1 MPRNSH
7 RLTGQVKGTY
17 KPRVSGAL
25 VGRTAVVTGASSGI
39 GAATARE
46 LTRAGAAVVLGARRM
61 DRLEA
66 LAAELG
72 VRGAAVAV
80 AATDMRREA
89 DVVRLFA
96 LARDRF
102 GGVDV
107 LVNAAGLGR
116 RAPLASA
123 PTELWREM
131 LEVNVLGL
139 AIATREAIQDMERR
153 GVAGHVV
160 HVASMAAHRV
170 PGPESG
176 MYAAT
181 KFAVRALTEALRQE
195 LRAKKSPIRVTA
207 VSPGHVFT
215 EFADVFTGTPGAQA
229 AIDSRFKIL
238 EPRDVAEAI
247 VWVVTRPPHMEVHDL
262 LVRPTAQK
270 N

>member
-1 MPRNSH
+1 VAGS
-7 RLTGQVKGTY
+7 LAGK
-17 KPRVSGAL
+17 SAI
-25 VGRTAVVTGASSGI
+25 VTGASSGI
-39 GAATARE
+39 GSATARA
-46 LTRAGAAVVLGARRM
+46 LAAAGAAVTLGARRV
-61 DRLEA
+61 DRLEH
-66 LAAELG
+66 LAAALG
-72 VRGAAVAV
+72 AKVAV
-80 AATDMRREA
+80 QPTDVRREA
-89 DVVRLFA
+89 DILRLFA
-96 LARDRF
+96 VARERF
-102 GGVDV
+102 GGVDI
-107 LVNAAGLGR
+107 LVNNAGLGR
-116 RAPLASA
+116 AAPLGSA

-139 AIATREAIQDMERR
+139 AIATREAIRDMERR

-195 LRAKKSPIRVTA
+195 LRARKSPIRVTA

-238 EPRDVAEAI
+238 EPGDVAEAI

>member
-1 MPRNSH
+1 
-7 RLTGQVKGTY
+7 
-17 KPRVSGAL
+17 
-25 VGRTAVVTGASSGI
+25 
-39 GAATARE
+39 
-46 LTRAGAAVVLGARRM
+46 
-61 DRLEA
+61 
-66 LAAELG
+66 
-72 VRGAAVAV
+72 
-80 AATDMRREA
+80 
-89 DVVRLFA
+89 
-96 LARDRF
+96 
-102 GGVDV
+102 
-107 LVNAAGLGR
+107 
-116 RAPLASA
+116 APLGSA
-123 PTELWREM
+123 PTEHWREM

-153 GVAGHVV
+153 GAAGHVV

-229 AIDSRFKIL
+229 AIDGRFKIL

-247 VWVVTRPPHMEVHDL
+247 VWVVSSPPAARATRSLAMRTYSGTMSAPAARRPCLTAAHAVLPTPRYGSTTRSPGAVSATMKRSTSSTGNWHGWIVFSTWLAFTLGKIHTSPGFFPRGCPLYWPAFFPFQAL
-262 LVRPTAQK
+262 LPGYFCGTRTGSRSKA
-270 N
+270 

>member
-1 MPRNSH
+1 MAG
-7 RLTGQVKGTY
+7 LLAGK
-17 KPRVSGAL
+17 
-25 VGRTAVVTGASSGI
+25 TAVVTGASSGI
-39 GAATARE
+39 GTETARA
-46 LTRAGAAVVLGARRM
+46 LAAAGAALTLAARRA
-61 DRLEA
+61 DRLA
-66 LAAELG
+66 RLAAELG
-72 VRGAAVAV
+72 GEVAV
-80 AATDMRREA
+80 QPTDMRREE
-89 DVVRLFA
+89 DILRLFA
-96 LARDRF
+96 VARERF
-102 GGVDV
+102 GGVDI
-107 LVNAAGLGR
+107 LVNNAGLGR
-116 RAPLASA
+116 AAPLGSA

-153 GVAGHVV
+153 GAAGHVV
-160 HVASMAAHRV
+160 HVASLAAHRV

-195 LRAKKSPIRVTA
+195 LRARKSPIRVTA

-229 AIDSRFKIL
+229 ALDSRFKIL

-247 VWVVTRPPHMEVHDL
+247 VWVLTRPPHMEVHDL